1 MDVIT
6 SNLDDYASGFWV
18 TIQLALVSYALA
30 LVIGTVVAIMR
41 VSPIAPARAA
51 GLAFVETVRNTPLP
65 VLIVLFVFGFPKI
78 GIRYS
83 LFVSAIIVFSAYTG
97 AFVSETIRSGIN
109 SVSRG
114 QAEAARS
121 IGLTFG
127 QTLSQVVLPQAFR
140 TVVPP
145 LANLFIALTKNTSIA
160 AAVAVAELTYRA
172 DQLNTATAQPIP
184 VFLGAGVAYLIL
196 TLPAGFVFGAIE
208 RRVAIKR

>member
-1 MDVIT
+1 MDVVT
-6 SNLDDYASGFWV
+6 SNLDVYASGFWV
-18 TIQLALVSYALA
+18 TVQLALVSYVLALA
-30 LVIGTVVAIMR
+30 VGTVVAIMR
-41 VSPIAPARAA
+41 VSPIGPARAA

-65 VLIVLFVFGFPKI
+65 VLLVLFVFGFPKI

-83 LFVSAIIVFSAYTG
+83 LFVSAMVVFSAYTG
-97 AFVSETIRSGIN
+97 AFISETIRSGIN
-109 SVSRG
+109 SVSQG

-127 QTLSQVVLPQAFR
+127 QTLTQVVLPQAFR

-160 AAVAVAELTYRA
+160 AAVAVGELTYNA
-172 DQLNTATAQPIP
+172 DRLNTATAQPIP
-184 VFLGAGVAYLIL
+184 VFLGAGVAYLVL

-208 RRVAIKR
+208 RKVAIRR

>member
-1 MDVIT
+1 V
-6 SNLDDYASGFWV
+6 SGFWV

-30 LVIGTVVAIMR
+30 LVVGTVVAVMR
-41 VSPIAPARAA
+41 VSPIGPARAA

-65 VLIVLFVFGFPKI
+65 VLLVLFVFGFPKI

-83 LFVSAIIVFSAYTG
+83 FFVSAIIVFSVYTG

-109 SVSRG
+109 SVSKG
-114 QAEAARS
+114 QVEAARS

-127 QTLSQVVLPQAFR
+127 QTLGQVVLPQAFR

-145 LANLFIALTKNTSIA
+145 LANLFIALTKNTSVA
-160 AAVAVAELTYRA
+160 AVVAVAELTYQA
-172 DQLNTATAQPIP
+172 DRLNTDTAQPIL
-184 VFLGAGVAYLIL
+184 VFAGAGVAYLVL
-196 TLPAGFVFGAIE
+196 TLPSGFIFGAIE